1 MRAKEK
7 IVRDIDD
14 KNLQLATLNKA
25 NKAADSNAEDSK
37 VDKD

>member
-25 NKAADSNAEDSK
+25 NKANGNAEDSK